1 MEGIRSGSPVMVHL
15 LKLTK
20 KDKNDKYISRPFSN
34 KIEITAPKMT
44 FAIKNLFSKCD
55 RISRKFQIWSHT
67 LKKPKMEKCIF
78 CGVISLGFDLF
89 CQEYLHD
96 LVKNF

>member
-34 KIEITAPKMT
+34 KIEITAPK
-44 FAIKNLFSKCD
+44 
-55 RISRKFQIWSHT
+55 
-67 LKKPKMEKCIF
+67 
-78 CGVISLGFDLF
+78 
-89 CQEYLHD
+89 
-96 LVKNF
+96 